1 MVARVLGPLKVVLSF
16 LLHTSVTGGCQ
27 HLSICKHVVKVV
39 KRRGP
44 NVPGEEEDVLLTGNL
59 LRWAELYS
67 IDIELACLQG
77 WVHTKKPNDQEETS
91 ILHITAPLTL
101 WCSKEGSSSLAC
113 TT

>member
-1 MVARVLGPLKVVLSF
+1 
-16 LLHTSVTGGCQ
+16 
-27 HLSICKHVVKVV
+27 
-39 KRRGP
+39 
-44 NVPGEEEDVLLTGNL
+44 
-59 LRWAELYS
+59 LYS
-67 IDIELACLQG
+67 IDIELASLQG